1 MKPSFTPP
9 IRSPQMEPSWLQELR
24 GEFEM
29 PYMKELH
36 SFLVEEKKSKVVY
49 PKGSNIF
56 RAFWLTPFSSVKVVI
71 LGQDPYHGNNQAHGL
86 SFSVQQGVSP
96 PPSLLNIYKEIKSDL
111 GIQNNSV
118 NGCLEKWS
126 QRGIFLLNAVLT
138 VEAHKPGSHRG
149 KGWEVFTDA
158 VIDCLSQK
166 RSGLVFMLW
175 GKYAQE
181 KATCIDSQKH
191 LVLKASHPS
200 PYSAEGG
207 FFGCGH
213 FSKSN
218 AYLESH
224 QKGPICWDVS

>member
-1 MKPSFTPP
+1 MKPSHPSLSQ
-9 IRSPQMEPSWLQELR
+9 SPQMEPSWLQELH

-29 PYMKELH
+29 PYMKELR
-36 SFLVEEKKSKVVY
+36 SFLVEEKKSKVIY

-86 SFSVQQGVSP
+86 SFSVQQGIPS
-96 PPSLLNIYKEIKSDL
+96 PPSLLNIYKEIKNDL
-111 GIQNNSV
+111 GIQNNFIS
-118 NGCLEKWS
+118 GCLEKWS
-126 QRGIFLLNAVLT
+126 QQGVFLLNAVLT

-149 KGWEVFTDA
+149 KGWENFTDA

-166 RSGLVFMLW
+166 RSELVFILW
-175 GKYAQE
+175 GKDAQE
-181 KATCIDSQKH
+181 KAACIDPQKH
-191 LVLKASHPS
+191 LVLKAAHPS
-200 PYSAEGG
+200 PYSAERG

-213 FSKSN
+213 FSKAN

-224 QKGPICWDVS
+224 QKEPIRWDAS